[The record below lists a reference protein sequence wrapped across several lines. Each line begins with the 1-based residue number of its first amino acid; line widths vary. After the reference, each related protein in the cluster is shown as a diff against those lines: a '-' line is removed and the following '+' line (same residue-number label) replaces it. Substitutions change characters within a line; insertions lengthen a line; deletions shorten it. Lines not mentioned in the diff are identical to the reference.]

1 MKIAMK
7 LLSACTLFWLAGSA
21 YADGMALEKV
31 AVSGDLAALE
41 RGADTV
47 IDTCTVCH
55 SLKYISFR
63 DLAAL
68 GIANDKVQAWRG
80 DSPMGS
86 AIASKMTVDSALLAF
101 GAVPPD
107 LSLIANAREGGANY
121 VYSFLLGFYATPDGI
136 ISNHYF
142 PGTKMPDTLAI
153 AGVTDA
159 AQRALLEQKARD
171 VTSFLVW
178 AADPHAQERQTLGY
192 YVIGYLLLLTTLLY
206 LLKRRIWARL
216 NPIQQNYLKEE
227 I

>member
-1 MKIAMK
+1 MRIAMK
-7 LLSACTLFWLAGSA
+7 LLSACMLFWLVGGA
-21 YADGMALEKV
+21 YAAGMALNKV
-31 AVSGDLAALE
+31 EVSVDLPALE

-55 SLKYISFR
+55 SLKYIRFR
-63 DLAAL
+63 DLAGL
-68 GIANDKVQAWRG
+68 GFAKDKVQAWRG

-86 AIASKMTVDSALLAF
+86 VIASKMTVDSALLAF

-107 LSLIANAREGGANY
+107 LSLIAKAREGGENY
-121 VYSFLLGFYATPDGI
+121 VYSFLLGFYAAPDGMMT
-136 ISNHYF
+136 NHYF
-142 PGTKMPDTLAI
+142 PGTKMPDALGI

-206 LLKRRIWARL
+206 FLKRRIWARL
-216 NPIQQNYLKEE
+216 NTIQQNQHKE
-227 I
+227 

>member
-1 MKIAMK
+1 MSSAMK
-7 LLSACTLFWLAGSA
+7 LLSACMLFWLVGGA
-21 YADGMALEKV
+21 YAAGMALNKV
-31 AVSGDLAALE
+31 EVSVDLPALE

-55 SLKYISFR
+55 SLKYIRFR
-63 DLAAL
+63 DLAGL
-68 GIANDKVQAWRG
+68 GFAKDKVQAWRG

-107 LSLIANAREGGANY
+107 LSLIAKAREGGENY
-121 VYSFLLGFYATPDGI
+121 VYSFLLGFYAAPDGMMT
-136 ISNHYF
+136 NHYF
-142 PGTKMPDTLAI
+142 PGTKMPDTLGV

-159 AQRALLEQKARD
+159 AQRALLEQQARD

-206 LLKRRIWARL
+206 FLKRRIWARL
-216 NPIQQNYLKEE
+216 NIIQQN
-227 I
+227 

>member
-1 MKIAMK
+1 M
-7 LLSACTLFWLAGSA
+7 LFWLVGGA
-21 YADGMALEKV
+21 YAAGMALNKV
-31 AVSGDLAALE
+31 EVSVDLPALE

-55 SLKYISFR
+55 SLKYIRFR
-63 DLAAL
+63 DLAGL
-68 GIANDKVQAWRG
+68 GFAKDKVQAWRG

-86 AIASKMTVDSALLAF
+86 VIASKMTVDSALLAF

-107 LSLIANAREGGANY
+107 LSLIAKAREGGENY
-121 VYSFLLGFYATPDGI
+121 VYSFLLGFYAAPDGMMT
-136 ISNHYF
+136 NHYF
-142 PGTKMPDTLAI
+142 PGTKMPDALGI

-206 LLKRRIWARL
+206 FLKRRIWARL
-216 NPIQQNYLKEE
+216 NTIQQNQHKE
-227 I
+227 

>member
-1 MKIAMK
+1 MRSTMKFLGVCM
-7 LLSACTLFWLAGSA
+7 LFWFVCSA
-21 YADGMALEKV
+21 HAETIALQKA
-31 AVSGDLAALE
+31 AVSVDLPTLE

-55 SLKYISFR
+55 SLKYVRFR
-63 DLAAL
+63 DLASL
-68 GIANDKVQAWRG
+68 GIAKEKMQTWRG

-107 LSLIANAREGGANY
+107 LSLIAKAREGGGNY
-121 VYSFLLGFYATPDGI
+121 VYSFLLGFYAAPGGMMT
-136 ISNHYF
+136 NHYF
-142 PGTKMPDTLAI
+142 PGTKMPDTLGI

-206 LLKRRIWARL
+206 FLKRRIWARL
-216 NPIQQNYLKEE
+216 NTADSTAKCNS
-227 I
+227 

>member
-1 MKIAMK
+1 MSSAMK
-7 LLSACTLFWLAGSA
+7 LLSACMLFWLVGGA
-21 YADGMALEKV
+21 YAAGMALNKV
-31 AVSGDLAALE
+31 EVSVDLPALE

-55 SLKYISFR
+55 SLKYIRFR
-63 DLAAL
+63 DLAGL
-68 GIANDKVQAWRG
+68 GFAKEKVQAWRG

-107 LSLIANAREGGANY
+107 LSLIAKAREGGENY
-121 VYSFLLGFYATPDGI
+121 VYSFLLGFYAAPDGMMT
-136 ISNHYF
+136 NHYF
-142 PGTKMPDTLAI
+142 PGTKMPDALGI

-216 NPIQQNYLKEE
+216 NTIQQNQHKE
-227 I
+227 